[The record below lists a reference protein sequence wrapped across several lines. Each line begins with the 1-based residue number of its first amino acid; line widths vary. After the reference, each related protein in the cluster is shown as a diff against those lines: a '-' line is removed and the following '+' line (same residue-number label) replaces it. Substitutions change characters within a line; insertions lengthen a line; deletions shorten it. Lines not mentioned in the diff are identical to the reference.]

1 MVIPGTKLDLFEA
14 DAFLDK
20 DGDLRLRLTY
30 VDKNIS
36 SQTVITTGKIKYE
49 MPLQFSNGEE
59 SRIDLNVSIFP
70 AESNKLFTM
79 ETYE

>member
-49 MPLQFSNGEE
+49 MPLQFSRGEE
-59 SRIDLNVSIFP
+59 NQIDLGVSIFP
-70 AESNKLFTM
+70 DEIK
-79 ETYE
+79 

>member
-36 SQTVITTGKIKYE
+36 SQTVITTGKIKYV
-49 MPLQFSNGEE
+49 MPLQFYNGEE
-59 SRIDLNVSIFP
+59 NRIDLNVSIFP
-70 AESNKLFTM
+70 VESNKLFIM